1 MQLAIIREVTDFDF
15 LCSFDELT
23 LDTADARLSTL
34 RQKEYNALFTD
45 KAITAFKSTLKSVV
59 IYFRDK
65 RIHFVSIL
73 LGQVC
78 ALGKGTRN
86 EDALQNIFLQVSQK
100 T

>member
-1 MQLAIIREVTDFDF
+1 MMVCIRVSFRVFRGVGVNKKYMQLAIIREVTDFDF

-23 LDTADARLSTL
+23 LNTAD
-34 RQKEYNALFTD
+34 
-45 KAITAFKSTLKSVV
+45 KSTLKSVV